1 MAQLDVLRSD
11 AKGRTRP
18 VPPWKRYDAAM
29 LRLNRLA
36 SQIEDEAGR
45 WAAASGTRLVLE
57 QAAEAVRSA
66 AIEPTDPTS
75 T

>member
-18 VPPWKRYDAAM
+18 VPPWNRYPAAM
-29 LRLNRLA
+29 LRLNRLGA
-36 SQIEDEAGR
+36 ALEDEAGR
-45 WAAASGTRLVLE
+45 WAVDSGTRLCLL
-57 QAAEAVRSA
+57 QAAEIVRSA
-66 AIEPTDPTS
+66 VVEPIDPTS